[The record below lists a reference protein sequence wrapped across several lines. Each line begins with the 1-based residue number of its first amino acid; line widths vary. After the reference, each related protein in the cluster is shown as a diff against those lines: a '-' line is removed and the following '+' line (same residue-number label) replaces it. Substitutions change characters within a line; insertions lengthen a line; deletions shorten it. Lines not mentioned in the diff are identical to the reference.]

1 MADYRIVLARS
12 AGRELEKLPAGVVE
26 RIFPKIEALAAQPR
40 PPGCK
45 KLKGGR
51 GLWRIRVGDYRVIYS
66 VEDGPRVVDI
76 VTVRHRGEA
85 YRD

>member
-1 MADYRIVLARS
+1 MADHRVVLARS
-12 AGRELEKLPAGVVE
+12 AGRELEKLPANLVG
-26 RIFPKIEALAAQPR
+26 RIFPKIEALSAQPR

-51 GLWRIRVGDYRVIYS
+51 GLWRIRIGDYRVIYS
-66 VEDGPRVVDI
+66 VDDRAHLVDI
-76 VTVRHRGEA
+76 VAVRHRSEA